1 MTDTMEF
8 RACVDAIESSYE
20 FMLAYAA
27 QGRDKESGGGS
38 SIRGYLESLSAALGS
53 IGDAVQDEIDRA
65 GGENSAQMM
74 QYAAVLAADAGKA
87 KAAIDMTLSTPS
99 IGSQIVDNLNATIH
113 LRTLLTS
120 IFLIDEALRVSNQSA

>member
-87 KAAIDMTLSTPS
+87 KAAVDMTLSTPS